1 MWELDYKESWTLK
14 NRCFWTVVL
23 KKTLRVPW
31 TARRSNQHIL
41 KEISPEYSLE
51 GLMLKLK
58 LQYFGHLMWRT
69 DSFEKTLMLG
79 KIEGRRRWGRQRM
92 RCLDGITN
100 LMDMNLSKLLELVM
114 DRKARCTVVHGV
126 TKSRT
131 WLSNWTEHIYVNPNL
146 PIHPIL
152 PFPHWVYKSIIH
164 VYVSV
169 YSCLLIVNH
178 TSYKR
183 GLHRVFE
190 GLVQASWKTPRS
202 EEWGHWSPG
211 RRLGWGLVLCVCSLC
226 HLWSWT

>member
-1 MWELDYKESWTLK
+1 
-14 NRCFWTVVL
+14 
-23 KKTLRVPW
+23 
-31 TARRSNQHIL
+31 
-41 KEISPEYSLE
+41 
-51 GLMLKLK
+51 
-58 LQYFGHLMWRT
+58 MWRT

-131 WLSNWTEHIYVNPNL
+131 WLSDWTELSIYML
-146 PIHPIL
+146 IL
-152 PFPHWVYKSIIH
+152 ICQFIPSSPSPTESTSPLFISMSLFIAVFWS
-164 VYVSV
+164 STT
-169 YSCLLIVNH
+169 

-211 RRLGWGLVLCVCSLC
+211 RRLVLCVCSLC